1 MDVDNLPSE
10 GKLMKYILLL
20 AFALFQFSCATIMKS
35 EGQMVE
41 FFGGDPQGT
50 QVTVQNM
57 TYNLQNGGGEFYVRR
72 AKQNIPI
79 QVTCAGQTNDSAIVT
94 SYDALAGVFGNL
106 VFGGIIGMAIDAG
119 SDKTYNP
126 PQRYDVSPLCASSP
140 KQTAI
145 TVQETPKLERK
156 PAGERFPVRADFY

>member
-1 MDVDNLPSE
+1 MN
-10 GKLMKYILLL
+10 YILLL
-20 AFALFQFSCATIMKS
+20 AFALFQFSCATIIKS

-50 QVTVQNM
+50 EVKVQNM
-57 TYNLQNGGGEFYVRR
+57 TYNLQNGSGSFYIRR

-94 SYDALAGVFGNL
+94 SYDAVAGVFGNL
-106 VFGGIIGMAIDAG
+106 IFGGIIGMAIDAN

-126 PQRYDVSPLCASSP
+126 PQRYDVSPLCASSSQP
-140 KQTAI
+140 SPIA
-145 TVQETPKLERK
+145 VQETPRTERV
-156 PAGERFPVRADFY
+156 PAGERFPIRADRY

>member
-1 MDVDNLPSE
+1 MSIVFPNE
-10 GKLMKYILLL
+10 GKLMKYSLLL
-20 AFALFQFSCATIMKS
+20 AFALFQFSCATIIKS

-50 QVTVQNM
+50 QVKVQNM
-57 TYNLQNGGGEFYVRR
+57 TYNLQNGGGEFYIRR

-79 QVTCAGQTNDSAIVT
+79 QVTCAGETNDSAIVT

-126 PQRYDVSPLCASSP
+126 PLKYDVSPLCVSSP
-140 KQTAI
+140 KQTSI
-145 TVQETPKLERK
+145 TVLETPKPDRA
-156 PAGERFPVRADFY
+156 PAHEHFPIRAEHF